1 MLFKIGKV
9 KVSQAVLKSDISVSD
24 LISAFARY
32 IRGDWGDGDTASEL
46 CNDMAIACGLPIVAT
61 YTSTD
66 GQKFCMSTANGV
78 TNICLPEEVHTE
90 NQSVFNSIF

>member
-9 KVSQAVLKSDISVSD
+9 KVSQAVLESDISVSD

-32 IRGDWGDGDTASEL
+32 IRGDWGDGDAVNEL
-46 CNDMAIACGLPIVAT
+46 HNDVAIACGLPIFAT
-61 YTSTD
+61 YTSAD
-66 GQKFCMSTANGV
+66 GQTFCMSTANGI

-90 NQSVFNSIF
+90 HLSVFNQIS